1 MLLESPVC
9 AVQDGTPV
17 FGVRTVLQV
26 TPRPLPFGPLGEQV
40 PTAVA
45 VPASVLQ
52 YVAVKPLPAL
62 AGSGVHEATS
72 LQTGAAGLVVQ
83 VVAV

>member
-1 MLLESPVC
+1 VLSPVC
-9 AVQDGTPV
+9 GVQAGTPV
-17 FGVRTVLQV
+17 AGVRAVLQV
-26 TPRPLPFGPLGEQV
+26 TPWPLPFGPLGVQL
-40 PTAVA
+40 PTLVG

-62 AGSGVHEATS
+62 AATGVHDATS
-72 LQTGAAGLVVQ
+72 LHTGAAGLVVQ